1 MGSRQAVIRKSSVRL
16 QAVIRLAKQ
25 SLGSQIAM
33 QMHLMR
39 SFETE
44 SIFSLVIGRI
54 TPQI

>member
-33 QMHLMR
+33 QIYLMR

-44 SIFSLVIGRI
+44 SFFSLVIGRI